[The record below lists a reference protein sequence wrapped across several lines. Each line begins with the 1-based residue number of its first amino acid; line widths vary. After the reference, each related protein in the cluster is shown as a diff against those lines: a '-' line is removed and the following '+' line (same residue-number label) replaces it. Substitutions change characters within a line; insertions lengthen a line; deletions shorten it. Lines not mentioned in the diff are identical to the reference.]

1 MIFNPDHLSKQKQEV
16 IFSRKTNKIS
26 HPTTTF
32 HTVPVARTS
41 CQKHIRLHLDEKLNF
56 NQHISIKI
64 SKASKGIGI
73 IKRLSH
79 ILPKK
84 SLLTINKY
92 FIRPHLDYCDV
103 IYDQPNKESFCTKIE
118 RLQYNAALAITGA
131 IRGIFQIKLYK
142 ELGLES
148 LRFRR
153 WFRRLCTFFKM
164 KIHGKPKYLLNKIL
178 SSQTHYNTRNTDQVE
193 NYCRTDIFKNSFF
206 SLHNN
211 LVE

>member
-84 SLLTINKY
+84 SLLTIYKY

-103 IYDQPNKESFCTKIE
+103 IYDQPNKESFVPKLKEYSTMLPLLLLAQSGELFKSRCTK
-118 RLQYNAALAITGA
+118 N
-131 IRGIFQIKLYK
+131 
-142 ELGLES
+142 
-148 LRFRR
+148 
-153 WFRRLCTFFKM
+153 
-164 KIHGKPKYLLNKIL
+164 
-178 SSQTHYNTRNTDQVE
+178 
-193 NYCRTDIFKNSFF
+193 
-206 SLHNN
+206 
-211 LVE
+211 